1 MKGIGEDIDKIG
13 RTINDEFKESLENN
27 RKRQKELMAECQNE
41 RAILAKLEEL
51 QKLVEYLNENVMNV
65 NSLKERI

>member
-1 MKGIGEDIDKIG
+1 
-13 RTINDEFKESLENN
+13 
-27 RKRQKELMAECQNE
+27 MAECQNE

-65 NSLKERI
+65 NSLKERV